1 VGVFIEAMVA
11 TISGRMAIA
20 GTLLFSASVIGA
32 CESQEGRRV
41 YEAACA
47 SCHEVGAHGA
57 PRAGSNGEW
66 AARIARGKESLYRSA
81 IDGRTNGDRIM
92 PPRGGERRLTD
103 AEVRAAVD
111 YLVDGAR

>member
-1 VGVFIEAMVA
+1 
-11 TISGRMAIA
+11 MAIVGA
-20 GTLLFSASVIGA
+20 LLLLATVIGA
-32 CESQEGRRV
+32 CESQEGRRI

-57 PRAGSNGEW
+57 PRAGSSSEW
-66 AARIARGKESLYRSA
+66 AARIARGRESLYRSA
-81 IDGRTNGDRIM
+81 IEGRTSGDRIM

-111 YLVDGAR
+111 YLVERAR